1 MERQVLENCA
11 YSSISKQQLLH
22 IASVVETQKKCTL
35 KNPVYCVQEEF
46 DNIVATTWKHDEDLG
61 RGFLLIST
69 SGGHGQIWQW
79 ETGGGPIPIGRT
91 LHLANAGCRSNL
103 FRNCSAGMDYGSGG
117 VVVDALKE
125 PRLIVAEWGEGRI
138 SRLEENGART
148 PLVIQLKEQKRVH
161 QPFQLLMTPF
171 GDLMVIDLDGADGS
185 FSLWQLPQA
194 THIPGLESLAVSR
207 EAHSW
212 NSVKT
217 TTKTPKQLLHA
228 TLGGMALKP
237 NEWLQVY
244 VTMRQEDGAVVVVRL
259 SLDDEDEGDAEV
271 EAGEKSDS
279 KVRARQSK
287 IVLDYSSFASAPGAM
302 EVDEKGNIYLVVD
315 GGVLFVDGSSYT
327 IVGKISISDESLVD
341 LTLGEDRYLYISTRT
356 KLFRMRVRNGPL
368 KIPTDLIIHP

>member
-1 MERQVLENCA
+1 
-11 YSSISKQQLLH
+11 
-22 IASVVETQKKCTL
+22 
-35 KNPVYCVQEEF
+35 
-46 DNIVATTWKHDEDLG
+46 
-61 RGFLLIST
+61 
-69 SGGHGQIWQW
+69 
-79 ETGGGPIPIGRT
+79 
-91 LHLANAGCRSNL
+91 
-103 FRNCSAGMDYGSGG
+103 
-117 VVVDALKE
+117 
-125 PRLIVAEWGEGRI
+125 
-138 SRLEENGART
+138 
-148 PLVIQLKEQKRVH
+148 
-161 QPFQLLMTPF
+161 
-171 GDLMVIDLDGADGS
+171 MVIDLDGADGS